1 MTPEELLELARH
13 RCEAAE
19 VFVVESDETPV
30 LFEAN
35 RLKALNTRQ
44 TTGLALRIIKDGR
57 IGFASTTAMDEA
69 AELLNM
75 ALDVAPFGAEAR
87 FEMPSSNGVPSV
99 ELYDPATEALPIED
113 MIELGQSMID
123 QVRRHSQELQCDGS
137 VRKATQKVHILNTSG
152 NDASYD
158 RTTFSLSLEGTLV
171 RGTDMLFVGDSDA
184 SCQPIT
190 DVSRVVET
198 TIRQLDLA
206 RDMAQPTSG
215 QLPVI
220 FTPRGVA
227 GAIVG
232 PLTIAFSGRT
242 VLQGASPV
250 GNRLGQEAYD
260 RRFSLWDDPTVPW
273 RPGSR
278 PVDGEGVAS
287 RRLPLIENGVVA
299 NFLYDL
305 QTAGLAGTK
314 STGSGGRALASPP
327 TISSSCLV
335 FEKGNASLDDMVAE
349 VKNGLVVEQLMG
361 AGQGNVQGGDFAG
374 NVLLGYRIE
383 NGKVIGRVKDTM
395 VAGNVHEALK
405 EVAAF
410 GSEPRW
416 VGGSLHVP
424 PIYFARLSVS
434 SKGKYGE

>member
-1 MTPEELLELARH
+1 MTPEELLELARR

-44 TTGLALRIIKDGR
+44 TTGIALRVIKDGR
-57 IGFASTTAMDEA
+57 IGFASTTAMNEA

-87 FEMPSSNGVPSV
+87 FEMPTQNGLTSV
-99 ELYDPATEALPIED
+99 DLYDPATEALPTED

-123 QVRRHSQELQCDGS
+123 AVRHHTPELQCEGS
-137 VRKATQKVHILNTSG
+137 VRKATQTVRVLNSSG
-152 NDASYD
+152 NDASYS

-190 DVSRVVET
+190 DASRIVET
-198 TIRQLDLA
+198 TVRQLELA
-206 RDMAQPTSG
+206 KDFAQPTSG

-220 FTPRGVA
+220 FSPRGAA

-242 VLQGASPV
+242 VWQGASPV
-250 GNRLGQEAYD
+250 GNRLGQETYD
-260 RRFSLWDDPTVPW
+260 RRFSFWDDPTVPW
-273 RPGSR
+273 RLGSR
-278 PVDGEGVAS
+278 PIDGEGVPS
-287 RRLPLIENGVVA
+287 RCLPLVENGVVA

-305 QTAGLAGTK
+305 QTAGLAAAK

-335 FEKGNASLDDMVAE
+335 FSGGDASLDDMVAE
-349 VKNGLVVEQLMG
+349 VKNGLLVEQLMG
-361 AGQGNVQGGDFAG
+361 AGQGNVLGGDFAG

-383 NGKVIGRVKDTM
+383 NGKVTGRVKDTM

-410 GSEPRW
+410 GNELRW

-434 SKGKYGE
+434 SKG